1 MLLRG
6 REVHVGFKVPTSGFS
21 VINVAPAPGPVLVT
35 RNTRITLQQQ
45 VTASKDPSALQQSPE
60 SALAAKMGGMER
72 TRDMLLEVVLLPILL
87 SDLFTTMGIAPPRGT
102 APHVAPTPSDSI

>member
-21 VINVAPAPGPVLVT
+21 VIDVAPAPGPVLVT
-35 RNTRITLQQQ
+35 HNTRITLQRQSP
-45 VTASKDPSALQQSPE
+45 ASMDPSALHQSPE
-60 SALAAKMGGMER
+60 SALAAKIGGMER

-102 APHVAPTPSDSI
+102 VPHVAPTCLDAI